1 MKNDRVSLISICLL
15 WGGAIANLLQ
25 MLLVYKIKVPTEFNK
40 FVKLLVT
47 DTKFDILM
55 LFVGMI
61 AVMIT
66 LLVITIISW
75 FFSTFI
81 GLLSKE
87 KVSKRYLKTAIYLF
101 FLINTLS
108 VIVLLFS
115 ENKYLLGIL
124 NPFSILASISM
135 IVYLKRK
142 IPVRV
147 AFLSGILSY
156 VVMIFI
162 PGILKI
168 INN

>member
-1 MKNDRVSLISICLL
+1 MKNDKMFLINICLL
-15 WGGAIANLLQ
+15 WGSAIANLLQ
-25 MLLVYKIKVPTEFNK
+25 MLLVYKIKVPTEFNE

-55 LFVGMI
+55 LFVGII
-61 AVMIT
+61 AIMIT

-81 GLLSKE
+81 ILLSKE
-87 KVSKRYLKTAIYLF
+87 KASKGYLKTAIYLF

-108 VIVLLFS
+108 VIMLLFS

-135 IVYLKRK
+135 VVYLKRR
-142 IPVRV
+142 ISRRL
-147 AFLSGILSY
+147 AFLSGVLSY

-162 PGILKI
+162 PGMLKI
-168 INN
+168 IEK